1 MNFSYSQ
8 VKNDLYIVDVDVS
21 GDTSAPFEFCQG
33 VVPQFEIDFKLYAGS
48 TTLTLSATKTII
60 LNVQII
66 DPIIS
71 RISSVTINSFE
82 GRKHLSALVEIR
94 VSFNWS
100 PLGLINPGTN
110 NVILSYSISSTTP
123 VAALTSSTFDT
134 FSINVIEE
142 PDINDPIT
150 NSYGTYDGSREIDVC
165 EGTDVT
171 YFATTSDYTSW
182 QFERRYGSGGAWQF
196 ITPNP
201 TNVSSF
207 TSTGIP
213 AATGEQIRVTYYR
226 GEWFATSTIYTTNII
241 PFSGSITLNTS
252 SQTICP
258 SENVEFNVV
267 SAGSTWFHF
276 IKETSGGVTSTV
288 QSSTSSTYSSTT
300 LNDGDKIIVRSYQV
314 SNSTCFATA
323 SQTIRVLDLTGAN
336 VIGTSKSICYPDPVG
351 TITSTDS
358 STLSASL
365 FSAGATVTFEW
376 EYNVGGGWVDYG
388 ATTEE
393 LTISG
398 SLTETTA
405 FRRKTLASLGGYLCE
420 DSSPSNTVTITVNN
434 NAINSFIISSA
445 NTSNTIC
452 EGDIPSFQVNVD
464 SGSTSPSYTFTR
476 AVSGTNTFSPIAG
489 PFTSTNSYTYTASGI
504 TFNDGD
510 QIKVLVSQGGCTVSE
525 TIVLESINLTLLIMK
540 FQEQNL
546 FVLIQ

>member
-1 MNFSYSQ
+1 LKKLSVKILFAIFFGLFVNFSYSQ
-8 VKNDLYIVDVDVS
+8 DKNDLYIIDVDVS

-33 VVPQFEIDFKLYAGS
+33 VVPQFEIDFKQYAGS

-71 RISSVTINSFE
+71 RISSVTITSFD
-82 GRKHLSALVEIR
+82 GAKTSLGVGGDTG
-94 VSFNWS
+94 SFNWS
-100 PLGLINPGTN
+100 PLGLVNPGTN

-123 VAALTSSTFDT
+123 VAALTSSTLDT

-142 PDINDPIT
+142 PDVNDPIT
-150 NSYGTYDGSREIDVC
+150 NSYGTYDVSREIDVC

-171 YFATTSDYTSW
+171 YFATISDYTSW
-182 QFERRYGSGGAWQF
+182 QFERRYGTGGAWQF
-196 ITPNP
+196 ITPSP

-226 GEWFATSTIYTTNII
+226 GDCFATSTVYTTNII
-241 PFSGSITLNTS
+241 PFSGSIALNTS
-252 SQTICP
+252 SQTICVG
-258 SENVEFNVV
+258 ENVEFNVV

-376 EYNVGGGWVDYG
+376 EYNVGGGWLDYG

-420 DSSPSNTVTITVNN
+420 DSNLSNTVTITINN

-452 EGDIPSFQVNVD
+452 EGDIPSFLVNVD

-476 AVSGTNTFSPIAG
+476 AISGTNTFSPIAG

-504 TFNDGD
+504 TFND
-510 QIKVLVSQGGCTVSE
+510 
-525 TIVLESINLTLLIMK
+525 
-540 FQEQNL
+540 
-546 FVLIQ
+546 